1 MVRRNARTLHRS
13 RRPATGR
20 RPLVLGPLA
29 AAALVLAACGGD
41 DAAESSVTTA
51 PAVSSAPAAPTSA
64 PAEPA
69 AAGSA
74 GAETAAGDE
83 RVASADSTAMMYQPV
98 EYVYDGEPPA
108 LDGPAAGWRWN
119 PGRVPTT
126 DEITAV
132 AAAFGLQGDVIE
144 QPADRGGGWV
154 IGSEASPS
162 LWVSQDAQGTWSFS
176 GDTRVLCMDDTDIGV
191 AADGSAPAEPLAAQ
205 SEIAV
210 ADPGDPTTVTAVAEP
225 AEPSVDPMPADGAG
239 SPAVDA
245 PVAPPETVPCV
256 EPVGIPTAE
265 EAEARASELLAALG
279 LEPAA
284 YELHAD
290 SQQWGAWVDA
300 RLIVDGL
307 VSPVSTSI
315 GFGAEG
321 AITYASGQ
329 LFAPELGD
337 TYERIGTA
345 AALAQLQQDQL
356 SNYNPV
362 VDPAA
367 VDAAPEPRP
376 AEVPTDAPDEP
387 AVDAEAAAPVEP
399 IVLTLNG
406 VTEGWWMTWSA
417 DGTVALLPGYDFTI
431 ADDGGEISAPAV
443 AQSELPPIDTGV
455 AEPAVDPAVDT
466 APAG

>member
-20 RPLVLGPLA
+20 RFLVLGPLA

-41 DAAESSVTTA
+41 DAAQSAVTTA
-51 PAVSSAPAAPTSA
+51 PAVSPAPAAES
-64 PAEPA
+64 PATGAPA

-74 GAETAAGDE
+74 GAETEAGDE

-108 LDGPAAGWRWN
+108 LDGPATGWRWM
-119 PGRVPTT
+119 PGRVPTS
-126 DEITAV
+126 DEIAAV
-132 AAAFGLQGDVIE
+132 ASAFGLQGEVIE

-154 IGSEASPS
+154 IGSDTSPS

-176 GDTRVLCMDDTDIGV
+176 GDTRVLCMDDADVGV
-191 AADGSAPAEPLAAQ
+191 AADGAAPAEPLAAQ
-205 SEIAV
+205 SGIAV
-210 ADPGDPTTVTAVAEP
+210 GDPGDATTATVVAEP
-225 AEPSVDPMPADGAG
+225 AEPSVDPVPADGAG
-239 SPAVDA
+239 SPA
-245 PVAPPETVPCV
+245 VAPPETVPCV

-265 EAEARASELLAALG
+265 EAEARASELLATLG
-279 LEPAA
+279 LDPAA

-290 SQQWGAWVDA
+290 SQEWGAWVDA

-329 LFAPELGD
+329 LFGPEQGD

-356 SNYNPV
+356 SSYSPV

-367 VDAAPEPRP
+367 ADAAPEPRP
-376 AEVPTDAPDEP
+376 ADVPTDAPDAP
-387 AVDAEAAAPVEP
+387 AVGAEPDAPVEP

-406 VTEGWWMTWSA
+406 VAEGWWMTWSA
-417 DGTVALLPGYDFTI
+417 DGTVELLPGYDFTI

-455 AEPAVDPAVDT
+455 AEPAVDPAVDP